1 MSTNKQKELKYILL
15 LNLIIGIHNIINFS
29 INGYW
34 SALIIGILN
43 IGVWCIL
50 RDMKLIPI
58 IIERLNKWNLFTL
71 PRWFTFW

>member
-1 MSTNKQKELKYILL
+1 MTAYKKNKIKNILL

-34 SALIIGILN
+34 TALIIGVIN
-43 IGVWCIL
+43 IGAWALL

-58 IIERLNKWNLFTL
+58 LSKILNK
-71 PRWFTFW
+71 

>member
-1 MSTNKQKELKYILL
+1 MSLNKQKELKYILL

-43 IGVWCIL
+43 IGVWCLL
-50 RDMKLIPI
+50 RDMKLMPI
-58 IIERLNKWNLFTL
+58 IIERFNK
-71 PRWFTFW
+71 

>member
-1 MSTNKQKELKYILL
+1 MSLNKQKEFKCILL

-43 IGVWCIL
+43 IGVWCLL

-58 IIERLNKWNLFTL
+58 IIERFNK
-71 PRWFTFW
+71 

>member
-1 MSTNKQKELKYILL
+1 MTAYKKNQIKNVLL

-34 SALIIGILN
+34 TALIIGVIN
-43 IGVWCIL
+43 IGAWALL

-58 IIERLNKWNLFTL
+58 LSKILNK
-71 PRWFTFW
+71 

>member
-1 MSTNKQKELKYILL
+1 MSLKKQKELKYILL

-43 IGVWCIL
+43 IGVWCLL

-58 IIERLNKWNLFTL
+58 IIERLNK
-71 PRWFTFW
+71 

>member
-1 MSTNKQKELKYILL
+1 MSLNKQKELKYILL

-58 IIERLNKWNLFTL
+58 IIERFNK
-71 PRWFTFW
+71 

>member
-50 RDMKLIPI
+50 RDMRLIPI
-58 IIERLNKWNLFTL
+58 ILESFNK
-71 PRWFTFW
+71 

>member
-58 IIERLNKWNLFTL
+58 IIERLNK
-71 PRWFTFW
+71 